1 MSAARR
7 ALVCTVL
14 ALATLAAGS
23 AAGAAPVLPDTA
35 PIVLR
40 TARNDAGPNPILQ
53 WKAAR
58 DAASYVVVV
67 QTPKGR
73 PYWTWRGTDTRV
85 RLGGGGDGAVEDSEG
100 ASLQRRMVWFV
111 VAFDADGTVIASSA
125 KRPIS
130 P

>member
-7 ALVCTVL
+7 ALACTVV
-14 ALATLAAGS
+14 ALATLTAGS

-35 PIVLR
+35 PIGLR
-40 TARNDAGPNPILQ
+40 AAKNDAGPNPILQ

-58 DAASYVVVV
+58 NAASYVVVV

-73 PYWTWRGTDTRV
+73 PYWTWRGSDTRV

-111 VAFDADGTVIASSA
+111 VAFDAEGAAIASSE
-125 KRPIS
+125 KRPIA